1 MKLGLKFNKN
11 TLLSVVFAIV
21 LIVFAL
27 YLIKALDKTGREGIN
42 CPGGGTAATPAACVA
57 LRAKAQGSSG
67 SLNT

>member
-27 YLIKALDKTGREGIN
+27 YLIKALDKNREGGPS
-42 CPGGGTAATPAACVA
+42 CPPGTTGTPPKCSKTGASTQRATKT
-57 LRAKAQGSSG
+57 LS
-67 SLNT
+67 

>member
-27 YLIKALDKTGREGIN
+27 YLIKALDKNREGN
-42 CPGGGTAATPAACVA
+42 KPAFGGPTAKQTIGTTKSATVK
-57 LRAKAQGSSG
+57 R
-67 SLNT
+67 